1 MDVTLLHWSEIALLT
16 ALAAASVVSG
26 LRVFIGPSLTDRV
39 IALDL
44 LALAGV
50 SLMTA
55 SGIVFDQTAFLD
67 VALLLALI
75 AFISTAAFAR
85 YLERSS
91 EDS

>member
-1 MDVTLLHWSEIALLT
+1 MMLHWSEIALLS
-16 ALAAASVVSG
+16 ALAVAIVVAG
-26 LRVFIGPSLTDRV
+26 VRVFTGPSLTDRV

-55 SGIVFDQTAFLD
+55 AAISFDQTAFLD

-91 EDS
+91 

>member
-1 MDVTLLHWSEIALLT
+1 MLHWSEIALLT
-16 ALAAASVVSG
+16 ALAVAIVLSG
-26 LRVFIGPSLTDRV
+26 VRVFIGPSLTDRV

-44 LALAGV
+44 LAIAGV

-55 SGIVFDQTAFLD
+55 SAIVFDQTAFLD

-85 YLERSS
+85 YLERSGEES
-91 EDS
+91 

>member
-1 MDVTLLHWSEIALLT
+1 MLHWSEIALLT
-16 ALAAASVVSG
+16 ALAASAVVSG
-26 LRVFIGPSLTDRV
+26 LRVFIGPTLTDRV

-55 SGIVFDQTAFLD
+55 SAIVFDQTAFLD

-91 EDS
+91 EEP